1 MVDFVIESKADF
13 RLPFTLDYEYSHKMT
28 SDHHQIGFIAWL
40 RQPKALVLLALFAVL
55 CSAFSFVIWFDHDS
69 HSQKSGALVE
79 QRVANSAEAFSTI
92 SGRFS
97 GRATPAIET
106 FLLLAAQAPISQI
119 ALTDKTGAVVIAA
132 IHSGE
137 GKAYLSQEP
146 LQLKA
151 PAEMQ
156 KSQQILGNTV
166 QHWYPIES
174 NSGNHYWLAISTA
187 KANDSARSDQALW
200 ISLMIAGVAIT
211 LSLVI
216 VGRFSANTST
226 AVKSATQFV
235 EHISSS
241 ANTPLTINT
250 GSNEFKELVTAL
262 NRLAKAW
269 HHGNKL
275 TAQSMQQLKLHR
287 YALDE
292 HAMVCITDSQGRIQS
307 VNEQFCQVSQ
317 YSPEE
322 LIGSPI
328 TLLNSDYHQRD
339 YFKTLWRDLVIGR
352 VWKGEFCNRKKS
364 GGIFWVA
371 ATIVPVKDNTGRPVQ
386 YVSIQTDITKYAA
399 HPSERD
405 GQHSSPYFANGTNYK

>member
-1 MVDFVIESKADF
+1 
-13 RLPFTLDYEYSHKMT
+13 MT
-28 SDHHQIGFIAWL
+28 SDPHQIGFIAWL

-55 CSAFSFVIWFDHDS
+55 CSAFSFVIWFDHDIF
-69 HSQKSGALVE
+69 SQKHSAFVE
-79 QRVANSAEAFSTI
+79 RRIANSAEAFSTV
-92 SGRFS
+92 SGGFS
-97 GRATPAIET
+97 GNPSPAIET
-106 FLLLAAQAPISQI
+106 YLLLATQAPISQI
-119 ALTDKTGAVVIAA
+119 ALTDITGAVVIAA
-132 IHSGE
+132 INSGD

-151 PAEMQ
+151 PVEMR
-156 KSQQILGNTV
+156 KSQQLLGNAV
-166 QHWYPIES
+166 QHWYPIE
-174 NSGNHYWLAISTA
+174 NSAGNHYWLAISAA
-187 KANDSARSDQALW
+187 KANHSVWGNQALW
-200 ISLMIAGVAIT
+200 TSLIIAGVAIT

-216 VGRFSANTST
+216 VAGFTAKTSN

-235 EHISSS
+235 EHISSA
-241 ANTPLTINT
+241 ANTSLTINT
-250 GSNEFKELVTAL
+250 GSNEFNELLTAL

-269 HHGNKL
+269 HHGKNL

-339 YFKTLWRDLVIGR
+339 YFKTLWRNLVIGR

-364 GGIFWVA
+364 GEIFWVA

-399 HPSERD
+399 NRSERD
-405 GQHSSPYFANGTNYK
+405 DQHSSPYRANGTDYK